1 MIKLYNT
8 MTRRKEIFEPLEGN
22 RVKLFVCGPTVYD
35 YSHIGHART
44 YISFDVIVRYMKYSG
59 YSVFYVQNI
68 TDLDDKILKRAEEL
82 ETSPLELARRYEEKY
97 LRDMDLLGV
106 ENVNLY
112 ARATEH
118 IPEIIKQIS
127 VLVDKGYAYETDK
140 GVYFDESKFEDFG
153 KLSNR
158 NIDDLNVH
166 RIDLDGSK
174 RNPGDFALWKK
185 RERISDDQEMIWDSP
200 WGTGRP
206 GWHIEDT
213 AITETY
219 FGPQYDIHGGGLD
232 LIFPHH
238 EAEIAQMEASSGKK
252 PMVKFWM
259 HTGFLNVKGEK
270 MSKSLGNFITI
281 NELLEEYSPDVFRF
295 FVLSTHYRSPID
307 FSSEIL
313 HQSSQGLTRIYKLIE
328 TINNELD
335 GDTSI
340 SLDNDSDYIQ
350 KLAAVREEFFE
361 AMDNDFNTPAAISTL
376 FDLIRDVNRDIN
388 ESNISKNSLTKL
400 KAIIIEFGYVLGL
413 DFSLEPENEED
424 LEDELL
430 DLLKY
435 VREKLRENKNWELSD
450 EIRNRLNDLNITLT
464 DKKI

>member
-59 YSVFYVQNI
+59 YSVFYIQNI
-68 TDLDDKILKRAEEL
+68 TDLDDKILKRADEL

-97 LRDMDLLGV
+97 LQDMELLGV
-106 ENVNLY
+106 EHVNLY

-118 IPEIIKQIS
+118 IPEIIRQIG
-127 VLVDKGYAYETDK
+127 VLMDKGYAYETDK

-158 NIDDLNVH
+158 NIEDLNVH
-166 RIDLDGSK
+166 RIGPDSSK

-185 RERISDDQEMIWDSP
+185 RERISKEQEMIWDSP

-252 PMVKFWM
+252 PMVRYWM

-307 FSSEIL
+307 FSGEIL
-313 HQSSQGLTRIYKLIE
+313 HQSSQGLSRIYKLID
-328 TINNELD
+328 TINSELD
-335 GDTSI
+335 GNTSI
-340 SLDNDSDYIQ
+340 SLDNDFDYIQ

-361 AMDNDFNTPAAISTL
+361 AMDNDFNTPAAISTI
-376 FDLIRDVNRDIN
+376 FDLIRDVNRDIH

-413 DFSLEPENEED
+413 DFSLEPDNEEN
-424 LEDELL
+424 LEVELL

-435 VREKLRENKNWELSD
+435 VREKLRQNKNWELSD
-450 EIRNRLNDLNITLT
+450 EIRDRLNDLNISLQ
-464 DKKI
+464 DKKV

>member
-44 YISFDVIVRYMKYSG
+44 YISFDVIVRYMKYHG
-59 YSVFYVQNI
+59 FSVFYMQNI

-97 LRDMDLLGV
+97 LHDMELLGV

-118 IPEIIKQIS
+118 IPEIIRQIA
-127 VLVDKGYAYETDK
+127 VLMKKGYAYETDK

-158 NIDDLNVH
+158 NIEELNVH
-166 RIDLDGSK
+166 RIGPDTSK

-185 RERISDDQEMIWDSP
+185 RERKFKGQEMIWDSP

-219 FGPQYDIHGGGLD
+219 FGTQYDIHGGGLD

-238 EAEIAQMEASSGKK
+238 EAEIAQM
-252 PMVKFWM
+252 
-259 HTGFLNVKGEK
+259 
-270 MSKSLGNFITI
+270 
-281 NELLEEYSPDVFRF
+281 
-295 FVLSTHYRSPID
+295 
-307 FSSEIL
+307 
-313 HQSSQGLTRIYKLIE
+313 
-328 TINNELD
+328 
-335 GDTSI
+335 
-340 SLDNDSDYIQ
+340 
-350 KLAAVREEFFE
+350 
-361 AMDNDFNTPAAISTL
+361 
-376 FDLIRDVNRDIN
+376 
-388 ESNISKNSLTKL
+388 
-400 KAIIIEFGYVLGL
+400 
-413 DFSLEPENEED
+413 
-424 LEDELL
+424 
-430 DLLKY
+430 
-435 VREKLRENKNWELSD
+435 
-450 EIRNRLNDLNITLT
+450 
-464 DKKI
+464 